1 MPKCPEWEAYFL
13 DALEA
18 ATSCCGMAKAPFCG
32 SIVVP
37 CCTGKANEQHC
48 FLDKSGTR
56 YNTVCKGIYVG
67 VSRRLAVPPEQDA
80 QIVTGETNWQSK
92 GIYIYTYSN
101 DWQQKSLQNHYRYEA
116 TWNPRRQARPTL
128 AQAFALQRL
137 LAYRHPS
144 SVSAPDLH
152 EVVLTLTR
160 VHTLRSL
167 RGQCLSHT

>member
-13 DALEA
+13 DAREA

-92 GIYIYTYSN
+92 GIYIYIHIATIGSKRACKTILRSYLESA
-101 DWQQKSLQNHYRYEA
+101 KTSEA
-116 TWNPRRQARPTL
+116 NPRTSFCL
-128 AQAFALQRL
+128 AKAL
-137 LAYRHPS
+137 
-144 SVSAPDLH
+144 
-152 EVVLTLTR
+152 
-160 VHTLRSL
+160 
-167 RGQCLSHT
+167 GI

>member
-101 DWQQKSLQNHYRYEA
+101 DWQQKSLQNHF
-116 TWNPRRQARPTL
+116 TK
-128 AQAFALQRL
+128 L
-137 LAYRHPS
+137 LGIRE
-144 SVSAPDLH
+144 DK
-152 EVVLTLTR
+152 
-160 VHTLRSL
+160 
-167 RGQCLSHT
+167 RGQPSHKLLPCKGSWHIGIPAVYQHLTFMKLC